1 MDGSWL
7 EELGAAVTVTTADGT
22 IVALNEAARR
32 TFAAEGGDALLGSSV
47 FECHPEPAR
56 TRTRELFA
64 GRTPNHYTVE
74 RAGITKIIHQM
85 PWFTHGEFAGFV
97 EISVPIPARLP
108 HLRRD

>member
-1 MDGSWL
+1 
-7 EELGAAVTVTTADGT
+7 
-22 IVALNEAARR
+22 
-32 TFAAEGGDALLGSSV
+32 
-47 FECHPEPAR
+47 
-56 TRTRELFA
+56 LFA